1 MRSSNF
7 YSFSRIFLLLT
18 RIADD
23 ASSFVQGGIGSRS
36 CRNDGSVENET
47 GLKVVVF
54 GDGFL
59 LRPSGA
65 MNALVGSKEASE
77 KKSNKIGRAK
87 NKVGQK
93 NDPRGV
99 VR

>member
-77 KKSNKIGRAK
+77 KSPI
-87 NKVGQK
+87 KVWEGKKQSWAK

>member
-18 RIADD
+18 RIAD

-36 CRNDGSVENET
+36 RRNDGSVENET

-77 KKSNKIGRAK
+77 KKSNKSLG
-87 NKVGQK
+87 GQK
-93 NDPRGV
+93 TKLGKK
-99 VR
+99 

>member
-1 MRSSNF
+1 M
-7 YSFSRIFLLLT
+7 LLT
-18 RIADD
+18 RIAD

-54 GDGFL
+54 GDAFL

-93 NDPRGV
+93 MIHVASFDERT
-99 VR
+99 